1 MYHNIFLTIYL
12 FGGGR
17 GGGRE
22 SFMQTPFHHRLKR
35 AWSLTVGL
43 HPTTLAKTRVRCSTD
58 RVTQA
63 PPQDFLI
70 VIQEWVLFIKTPS
83 DKI

>member
-22 SFMQTPFHHRLKR
+22 SFIQTPCHHRLKR

-43 HPTTLAKTRVRCSTD
+43 HPTTLAKTKESGAQRTESPR
-58 RVTQA
+58 R
-63 PPQDFLI
+63 PHRIF
-70 VIQEWVLFIKTPS
+70 
-83 DKI
+83 